1 MIITYM
7 AHFVS
12 HFTKLYAFKNNNCI
26 LMMCQY
32 GIFKLPILSL
42 HYQIVLSD
50 ATNIVV
56 SVLMMSFLMIMTS
69 LMTFTILIIIEKVIL
84 IE

>member
-1 MIITYM
+1 MITI
-7 AHFVS
+7 
-12 HFTKLYAFKNNNCI
+12 I

-32 GIFKLPILSL
+32 GILKISNNPILSSD
-42 HYQIVLSD
+42 YQILLSD

-56 SVLMMSFLMIMTS
+56 SVLMMSFLVIIMTF
-69 LMTFTILIIIEKVIL
+69 MILITIEKKVIF

>member
-1 MIITYM
+1 MITI
-7 AHFVS
+7 
-12 HFTKLYAFKNNNCI
+12 I

-32 GIFKLPILSL
+32 GILKISNNPILSSD
-42 HYQIVLSD
+42 YQIVLSD

-56 SVLMMSFLMIMTS
+56 SVLMMSFLVIITS
-69 LMTFTILIIIEKVIL
+69 LMTFMILITIEKKVIF